1 MAQEIAS
8 SESTGSWMCL
18 FLEDS
23 NYQPMWH
30 MMILSNMPKSVAGQA
45 SPKCRPCMPY
55 CSGFK
60 EMTLSL
66 LAYKL

>member
-1 MAQEIAS
+1 
-8 SESTGSWMCL
+8 MCL

-30 MMILSNMPKSVAGQA
+30 MIILSNMPKAVAGQA
-45 SPKCRPCMPY
+45 PPKHRPCIPY
-55 CSGFK
+55 CGGFK
-60 EMTLSL
+60 EVALSL